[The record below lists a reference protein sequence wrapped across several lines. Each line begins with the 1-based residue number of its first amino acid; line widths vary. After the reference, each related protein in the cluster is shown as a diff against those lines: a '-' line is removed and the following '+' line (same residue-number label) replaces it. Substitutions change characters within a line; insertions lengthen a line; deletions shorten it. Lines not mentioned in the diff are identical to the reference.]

1 MRYFVIFLILI
12 GFFSSANAIQ
22 YQSSETDK
30 PVNSKNSIHVIPEVL
45 WDIHE
50 VILDGTI
57 VEYNNNTWTYHIKIN
72 HVFKGS
78 LNSDLISAEGF
89 DVWNYFEKGD
99 RALFYLY
106 DISPV
111 SANYKYKIT
120 DYSVKTS
127 PVCDARSLIQ
137 ISPILPNDPN
147 RIVRGHPN
155 IPADWED
162 PCVPDYFSY
171 DPDFFNFREV
181 ITPLKQLKHKIP
193 IDKIRCYDDKV
204 LLFRN
209 SNGSPACVTEQT
221 KQKLVERGW
230 TAKDDSVSKTS
241 INCWTLEQS
250 KETTPFF
257 KTPTYLPE
265 GYSHV
270 CSQSGTPFESYIVY
284 YNQEIPYWNIPE
296 LVSDGAIFIYQ
307 IDERSM
313 LGEQKVQAYG
323 SPEQR
328 IQETYDDVMKNNPSL
343 NPQLIT
349 INEML
354 AYAVDSCPDCGM
366 QTANFTDG
374 TSIQESTSTKT
385 RIKFIDDNGVSYM
398 LETTLPLQELIKVAK
413 SLQ

>member
-22 YQSSETDK
+22 YQSPETDE
-30 PVNSKNSIHVIPEVL
+30 PVNSENSIHVVPEIL
-45 WDIHE
+45 WNIHE
-50 VILDGTI
+50 IILDGTI
-57 VEYNNNTWTYHIKIN
+57 VEYDNNTWTYHIKIN
-72 HVFKGS
+72 QVFKGS

-89 DVWNYFEKGD
+89 DVWNNFKKGD

-171 DPDFFNFREV
+171 DPDFFNFREA
-181 ITPLKQLKHKIP
+181 IAPLKQIKHKIP

-209 SNGSPACVTEQT
+209 SDGSPACVKPET
-221 KQKLVERGW
+221 KQKLIERGW
-230 TAKDDSVSKTS
+230 SNAEGPFTITASTSK
-241 INCWTLEQS
+241 W
-250 KETTPFF
+250 K
-257 KTPTYLPE
+257 
-265 GYSHV
+265 
-270 CSQSGTPFESYIVY
+270 
-284 YNQEIPYWNIPE
+284 IPE
-296 LVSDGAIFIYQ
+296 ELEKIGCTDAMVIHLKIYSNAFDEKWNGEGVAIEDIGLPWGVHQYAL
-307 IDERSM
+307 DEC
-313 LGEQKVQAYG
+313 
-323 SPEQR
+323 
-328 IQETYDDVMKNNPSL
+328 MKNISELRN
-343 NPQLIT
+343 
-349 INEML
+349 NE
-354 AYAVDSCPDCGM
+354 
-366 QTANFTDG
+366 N
-374 TSIQESTSTKT
+374 
-385 RIKFIDDNGVSYM
+385 
-398 LETTLPLQELIKVAK
+398 
-413 SLQ
+413 

>member
-1 MRYFVIFLILI
+1 MRYFIIFLILI

-209 SNGSPACVTEQT
+209 SNGSPACVKPET
-221 KQKLVERGW
+221 KIKLIERGYAIQ
-230 TAKDDSVSKTS
+230 TEFSVNNTGVGYNDSITHLVFEVAKDDLTFDVSYAIKGGIVEDMVFSKNTNS
-241 INCWTLEQS
+241 LLVKIDSTDKGNLTLGIPRNLLDAKFDYCIPIKS
-250 KETTPFF
+250 NPPDDTFIVLLDGKEIAYDEIATTN
-257 KTPTYLPE
+257 
-265 GYSHV
+265 
-270 CSQSGTPFESYIVY
+270 ESRT
-284 YNQEIPYWNIPE
+284 
-296 LVSDGAIFIYQ
+296 LQ
-307 IDERSM
+307 ILFLE
-313 LGEQKVQAYG
+313 K
-323 SPEQR
+323 
-328 IQETYDDVMKNNPSL
+328 
-343 NPQLIT
+343 
-349 INEML
+349 
-354 AYAVDSCPDCGM
+354 
-366 QTANFTDG
+366 
-374 TSIQESTSTKT
+374 STKIEVVAT
-385 RIKFIDDNGVSYM
+385 C
-398 LETTLPLQELIKVAK
+398 LI
-413 SLQ
+413 